1 MLIHAAV
8 VVVVIA
14 VKTMPRLVLLLASRS
29 FYLHRYLDNSLLYS
43 QLAMEAHIM
52 SLFKSAKRLSRV
64 AKNNVILYELR

>member
-1 MLIHAAV
+1 MQIHAAAVVV

-14 VKTMPRLVLLLASRS
+14 VKTMLRLVLLLASRS

-52 SLFKSAKRLSRV
+52 SLFKFSQTT
-64 AKNNVILYELR
+64 